1 MYNYYNYP
9 EWMII
14 LRHNKRSIFCLINL
28 KVEDSRENKMS
39 FTDQQLEECDA
50 FPEDVEYI
58 FRLDVKTGEVTHKVS
73 Q

>member
-1 MYNYYNYP
+1 MEY
-9 EWMII
+9 

-28 KVEDSRENKMS
+28 QVEDSRENKMS

-58 FRLDVKTGEVTHKVS
+58 FRLDVKTGEVTHKVR

>member
-1 MYNYYNYP
+1 M
-9 EWMII
+9 
-14 LRHNKRSIFCLINL
+14 
-28 KVEDSRENKMS
+28 EDSRQNKMS

-58 FRLDVKTGEVTHKVS
+58 FRLDVKTGEVTHKVR

>member
-1 MYNYYNYP
+1 
-9 EWMII
+9 MIWDI
-14 LRHNKRSIFCLINL
+14 LKDQFFCLINL
-28 KVEDSRENKMS
+28 QVEDSRENKMS

>member
-1 MYNYYNYP
+1 
-9 EWMII
+9 
-14 LRHNKRSIFCLINL
+14 
-28 KVEDSRENKMS
+28 MS

-58 FRLDVKTGEVTHKVS
+58 FRLGVKTGEVTHKVR